1 MKFISYYTPNYQK
14 QADRLR
20 ESLNGLGLPYTIEA
34 IDNLGS
40 WDKNTHYK
48 PEFILKHLIGTDAVI
63 WTDADSV
70 VRENPILFDSI
81 DCDIAFHRFKGKEL
95 LSGTVY
101 FKNTVATI
109 SLLLSWIEINR
120 ENPEIFDQKNLDKAI
135 SYIENLKIYALPPE
149 YVWIFDLSRDYYG
162 GRKPVI
168 EHFQASRENR

>member
-109 SLLLSWIEINR
+109 SLLLSWIEINK

>member
-1 MKFISYYTPNYQK
+1 MKFISYYTPNYEQ
-14 QADRLR
+14 QANRLR
-20 ESLNGLGLPYTIEA
+20 ESLDGLALPYTIEA

-48 PEFILKHLIGTDAVI
+48 PEFILKHLISSDAVV

-70 VRENPILFDSI
+70 VRENPILFDSL

-101 FKNTVATI
+101 FRNTAATI
-109 SLLLSWIEINR
+109 RLLLRWMAINLD
-120 ENPEIFDQKNLDKAI
+120 NPEIFDQKNLDQAI
-135 SYIENLKIYALPPE
+135 SEIEDLKIAELPPE
-149 YVWIFDLSRDYYG
+149 YCFIFDLSREYYG

-168 EHFQASRENR
+168 EHFQASREKR